1 MKFRQLS
8 LIYLMCIF
16 ISCNEQDYKE
26 LTIDECINNFETLK
40 SKTSIK
46 FIQLIKYWW
55 KDNQDF
61 VVINE
66 NLERLLIFRNRNG
79 IYEVIGSSYLNTINK
94 DLLFQELQWIQDTL
108 KVRSF
113 SINRRDSSSMVEFVI
128 DNIDIENLE
137 SGLYTITLKAKGDII
152 SIQKF
157 VKE

>member
-1 MKFRQLS
+1 
-8 LIYLMCIF
+8 MCIF

-66 NLERLLIFRNRNG
+66 
-79 IYEVIGSSYLNTINK
+79 
-94 DLLFQELQWIQDTL
+94 
-108 KVRSF
+108 
-113 SINRRDSSSMVEFVI
+113 
-128 DNIDIENLE
+128 
-137 SGLYTITLKAKGDII
+137 A
-152 SIQKF
+152 
-157 VKE
+157 